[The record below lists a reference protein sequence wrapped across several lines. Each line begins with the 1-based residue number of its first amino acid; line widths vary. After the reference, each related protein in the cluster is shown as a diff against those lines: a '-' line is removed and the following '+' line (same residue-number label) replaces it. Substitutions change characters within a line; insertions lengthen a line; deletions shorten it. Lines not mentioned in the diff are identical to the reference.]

1 MSQGEGIRLKK
12 ILIFA
17 GTTEGRRLSECLA
30 EAGISHT
37 LCVATE
43 YGEIVLKP
51 NPLVTVRQGRMAQE
65 EIREL
70 LFEEN
75 YEVVIDATHPYA
87 EIVTRNIKGAVK
99 ELKDMGRTIS
109 YLRLKRE
116 EGKKPEGVI
125 HSMYE
130 NEGQITFFETV
141 RDCAIA
147 LKGIEG
153 NILLTT
159 GSKELSDFCTF
170 KEIKNRLYVR
180 VLPSMESLSVCMEQG
195 ICGKQV
201 IAMQGP
207 FSAAMNEAMIHQYH
221 ISHLVTKESGASGGY
236 GEKLEAAR
244 RAGIQV
250 FVIGRPEGEEGYS
263 FFETG
268 KELEKIC
275 GRRIPFRGQMRII
288 LAGIGMGSES
298 GMTGEVCEAIKE
310 ADILLGAERM
320 LSRYQPKIEKHPF
333 YQAEQI
339 IPYLE
344 ELQEKTV
351 LSEDRN
357 VVILMSGDSGFYSG
371 CRRLYE
377 ALDMEIRGG
386 RLKASLHVMP
396 GISSIS
402 YLAACIGESYQDASI
417 YSMHGKELRNLARK
431 IKNSPK
437 IFLLTSGVKDVNRL
451 GELLM
456 EADLTEC
463 EVITGYQ
470 LSYEEQQIEK
480 HTPSECSRLREE
492 GLYTCFV
499 KNPRAEKRRLTHG
512 IKDEE
517 FIRDNVPMTK
527 EEVREA
533 AICKLRLW
541 ENAVVYD
548 IGSGTGSVAVE
559 IAGISD
565 EIQIYALERNR
576 EAVSLIEKNKV
587 KHGLQNI
594 TVIEGTAPES
604 LVGLP
609 AATHAYI
616 GGSGGRMKE
625 ILQSLYRLNPW
636 MRIVISAVSLET
648 ICEIR
653 EVLRTFPVKGEEIVQ
668 LQVSRAREVGK
679 YHLMQAENPIWLC
692 SFGFGG
698 GASCN

>member
-1 MSQGEGIRLKK
+1 MKK

-17 GTTEGRRLSECLA
+17 GTTEGRRLSECLV

-43 YGEIVLKP
+43 YGELVLNP

-65 EIREL
+65 EIREF
-70 LFEEN
+70 LFKEN
-75 YEVVIDATHPYA
+75 YEAVIDATHPYA
-87 EIVTRNIKGAVK
+87 EIVTRNIKEAVK
-99 ELKDMGRTIS
+99 ELKDMGKTIS

-116 EGKKPEGVI
+116 EEKIPEGGI
-125 HSMYE
+125 L
-130 NEGQITFFETV
+130 TFFETS
-141 RDCAIA
+141 RDCAMA
-147 LKGIEG
+147 LKDTEG

-159 GSKELSDFCTF
+159 GSKELSDFCVF
-170 KEIKNRLYVR
+170 EEIRNRLYVR
-180 VLPSMESLSVCMEQG
+180 VLPSMESLSACMEQG

-207 FSAAMNEAMIHQYH
+207 FSAAMNEAMIYQYH
-221 ISHLVTKESGASGGY
+221 ISYLVTKESGISGGY

-250 FVIGRPEGEEGYS
+250 FVIGRRSGEEGYS
-263 FFETG
+263 FFDTG
-268 KELEKIC
+268 RELEKIC
-275 GRRIPFRGQMRII
+275 GQRIPFRGQMRII

-298 GMTGEVCEAIKE
+298 GVTGEVREAIKE

-357 VVILMSGDSGFYSG
+357 IVILMSGDSGFFSG

-377 ALDMEIRGG
+377 ALDREIRYG
-386 RLKASLHVMP
+386 RLRAFLHIMP
-396 GISSIS
+396 GVSSVS
-402 YLAACIGESYQDASI
+402 YLAACIGESYHDASV
-417 YSMHGKELRNLARK
+417 YSMHGKELCNLERK

-437 IFLLTSGVKDVNRL
+437 TFLLTSGVKDVNWL
-451 GELLM
+451 GKLLM

-470 LSYEEQQIEK
+470 LSYEEQQIER
-480 HTPSECSRLREE
+480 HTPSECSKLREE

-499 KNPRAEKRRLTHG
+499 KNPCAEKRRLTHG
-512 IKDEE
+512 IMDEA

-527 EEVREA
+527 EEVREV
-533 AICKLRLW
+533 AICKLRLL

-548 IGSGTGSVAVE
+548 IGSGTGSVVVE

-565 EIQIYALERNR
+565 EIQVYALEKKR
-576 EAVSLIEKNKV
+576 EAVSLTEKNKV

-594 TVIEGTAPES
+594 TVIEGAAPES
-604 LVGLP
+604 LMGLP
-609 AATHAYI
+609 VATHAFI

-625 ILQSLYRLNPW
+625 ILQSLYQLNPW

-653 EVLRTFPVKGEEIVQ
+653 EVLSLFPVKGEEIVQ
-668 LQVSRAREVGK
+668 LQVSRAREAGN

-692 SFGFGG
+692 SFDFGG
-698 GASCN
+698 GVSCN

>member
-1 MSQGEGIRLKK
+1 
-12 ILIFA
+12 
-17 GTTEGRRLSECLA
+17 
-30 EAGISHT
+30 
-37 LCVATE
+37 
-43 YGEIVLKP
+43 
-51 NPLVTVRQGRMAQE
+51 
-65 EIREL
+65 
-70 LFEEN
+70 
-75 YEVVIDATHPYA
+75 
-87 EIVTRNIKGAVK
+87 
-99 ELKDMGRTIS
+99 
-109 YLRLKRE
+109 
-116 EGKKPEGVI
+116 
-125 HSMYE
+125 
-130 NEGQITFFETV
+130 
-141 RDCAIA
+141 
-147 LKGIEG
+147 
-153 NILLTT
+153 
-159 GSKELSDFCTF
+159 
-170 KEIKNRLYVR
+170 
-180 VLPSMESLSVCMEQG
+180 MEQG
-195 ICGKQV
+195 ICGKQI

-207 FSAAMNEAMIHQYH
+207 FSALMNEAMIHQYH
-221 ISHLVTKESGASGGY
+221 ISYLVTKESGVSGGY

-263 FFETG
+263 FFEVG
-268 KELEKIC
+268 RELEKIC
-275 GRRIPFRGQMRII
+275 GQRIPFRGQMRII

-298 GMTGEVCEAIKE
+298 GVTGEVREAIKE

-344 ELQEKTV
+344 GLQRETV
-351 LSEDRN
+351 LSENRN
-357 VVILMSGDSGFYSG
+357 IVILMSGDSGFYSG

-377 ALDMEIRGG
+377 ALDREIRDG
-386 RLKASLHVMP
+386 RLRAFLHIMP
-396 GISSIS
+396 GVSSVS
-402 YLAACIGESYQDASI
+402 YLAACIGESYHDASV
-417 YSMHGKELRNLARK
+417 YSMHGKELCNLERK

-437 IFLLTSGVKDVNRL
+437 TFLLTSGVKDVNRL
-451 GELLM
+451 GKLLM
-456 EADLTEC
+456 EAELTEC

-470 LSYEEQQIEK
+470 LSYEAQRIER
-480 HTPSECSRLREE
+480 HTPSECSKLREE

-499 KNPRAEKRRLTHG
+499 KNPCAEKRRLTHG
-512 IKDEE
+512 IMDEA

-527 EEVREA
+527 EEVREV
-533 AICKLRLW
+533 AICKLRLL

-559 IAGISD
+559 IAGLSD
-565 EIQIYALERNR
+565 EIQVYALEKKR

-594 TVIEGTAPES
+594 TVIEGTAPEG

-609 AATHAYI
+609 AATHAFI

-648 ICEIR
+648 ICEIW
-653 EVLRTFPVKGEEIVQ
+653 EVLSSFPVKGEEIVQ
-668 LQVSRAREVGK
+668 LQVSRAREVGN

>member
-1 MSQGEGIRLKK
+1 MKK

-17 GTTEGRRLSECLA
+17 GTTEGRRLSECLVG
-30 EAGISHT
+30 AGISHT

-43 YGEIVLKP
+43 YGEIVLKQ
-51 NPLVTVRQGRMAQE
+51 NPLVTVRQGRMVQE
-65 EIREL
+65 EIKEL
-70 LFEEN
+70 LFKEN
-75 YEVVIDATHPYA
+75 YDVVIDATHPYA

-99 ELKDMGRTIS
+99 ELKDMGGSIS

-116 EGKKPEGVI
+116 EGKMPEGGI
-125 HSMYE
+125 L
-130 NEGQITFFETV
+130 TFFETV
-141 RDCAIA
+141 RDCAMA
-147 LKGIEG
+147 LKGTEG

-159 GSKELSDFCTF
+159 GSKELSAFCVF
-170 KEIKNRLYVR
+170 EEIKNRLYVR
-180 VLPSMESLSVCMEQG
+180 VLPSMESLSLCMEQG
-195 ICGKQV
+195 ICGKQI

-207 FSAAMNEAMIHQYH
+207 FSATMNEAMIHQYH
-221 ISHLVTKESGASGGY
+221 ISYLVTKESGVSGGY

-263 FFETG
+263 FFEVG
-268 KELEKIC
+268 RELEKIC
-275 GRRIPFRGQMRII
+275 ERRISFRGQMRII

-298 GMTGEVCEAIKE
+298 GVTGEVREAIKE

-333 YQAEQI
+333 YQTEQI

-344 ELQEKTV
+344 GLQEETV
-351 LSEDRN
+351 LSENRN

-377 ALDMEIRGG
+377 ALNEEIRDG

-417 YSMHGKELRNLARK
+417 YSMHGKELCNLARK

-437 IFLLTSGVKDVNRL
+437 TFLLTSGVKDVNRL

-456 EADLTEC
+456 EADLAEC

-470 LSYEEQQIEK
+470 LSYEAQRIEK
-480 HTPSECSRLREE
+480 HTPFECSKLREE

-499 KNPRAEKRRLTHG
+499 KNPCAEKRRLTHG
-512 IKDEE
+512 IMDEE

-527 EEVREA
+527 EEVREV
-533 AICKLRLW
+533 AICKLRIL

-559 IAGISD
+559 IAGLSD
-565 EIQIYALERNR
+565 EIQVYALERKR

-594 TVIEGTAPES
+594 TVIEETAPEG

-609 AATHAYI
+609 AATHAFI

-625 ILQSLYRLNPW
+625 ILQTLYRLNPC

-653 EVLRTFPVKGEEIVQ
+653 EVLPVFPVKGEEIVQ
-668 LQVSRAREVGK
+668 LQVSRARKVGN

-692 SFGFGG
+692 SFDFGG
-698 GASCN
+698 GV

>member
-1 MSQGEGIRLKK
+1 MKK
-12 ILIFA
+12 LMIFA
-17 GTTEGRRLSECLA
+17 GTTEGRRLSECLV

-37 LCVATE
+37 ICVATE

-51 NPLVTVRQGRMAQE
+51 NPLVIVRQGRMAQE

-70 LFEEN
+70 LFKEN
-75 YEVVIDATHPYA
+75 YEVVVDATHPYA

-99 ELKDMGRTIS
+99 ELKDIGSAIS
-109 YLRLKRE
+109 YLRLKSE
-116 EGKKPEGVI
+116 EEKMPEGG
-125 HSMYE
+125 SL
-130 NEGQITFFETV
+130 TFFETS
-141 RDCAIA
+141 RDCAMA
-147 LKGIEG
+147 LQGTEG

-159 GSKELSDFCTF
+159 GSKELSDFCAF
-170 KEIKNRLYVR
+170 EKIKDRLYVR
-180 VLPSMESLSVCMEQG
+180 VLPSMESLSLCMERG
-195 ICGKQV
+195 ICGKQI

-207 FSAAMNEAMIHQYH
+207 FSALMNEAMIHQYH
-221 ISHLVTKESGASGGY
+221 ISYLVTKESGVSGGY
-236 GEKLEAAR
+236 GEKLEAAM

-263 FFETG
+263 FFEVG
-268 KELEKIC
+268 RELEKIC
-275 GRRIPFRGQMRII
+275 GQRIPFRGQMQII

-298 GMTGEVCEAIKE
+298 GMTGEVREAIKE

-320 LSRYQPKIEKHPF
+320 LSRYQPKIEKYPF
-333 YQAEQI
+333 YRAEQI

-344 ELQEKTV
+344 GLQEKTV

-377 ALDMEIRGG
+377 VLNEGIRDG
-386 RLKASLHVMP
+386 RLRASLHIMP

-402 YLAACIGESYQDASI
+402 YLAACIRESYQDASI

-437 IFLLTSGVKDVNRL
+437 TFLLTSGVKDVNRL

-470 LSYEEQQIEK
+470 LSYEAQRIEK
-480 HTPSECSRLREE
+480 YTPSECSKLREE

-527 EEVREA
+527 EEVREV

-559 IAGISD
+559 IAGLSD
-565 EIQIYALERNR
+565 EIQ
-576 EAVSLIEKNKV
+576 
-587 KHGLQNI
+587 G
-594 TVIEGTAPES
+594 
-604 LVGLP
+604 
-609 AATHAYI
+609 
-616 GGSGGRMKE
+616 
-625 ILQSLYRLNPW
+625 
-636 MRIVISAVSLET
+636 
-648 ICEIR
+648 
-653 EVLRTFPVKGEEIVQ
+653 
-668 LQVSRAREVGK
+668 
-679 YHLMQAENPIWLC
+679 
-692 SFGFGG
+692 
-698 GASCN
+698 

>member
-1 MSQGEGIRLKK
+1 MKK

-51 NPLVTVRQGRMAQE
+51 NPLVTVHQGRMAQE

-70 LFEEN
+70 LFIEN

-99 ELKDMGRTIS
+99 ELKDMGRPIS

-116 EGKKPEGVI
+116 ETKKPGDDI
-125 HSMYE
+125 
-130 NEGQITFFETV
+130 GQITFFETA
-141 RDCAIA
+141 RDCAMA
-147 LKGIEG
+147 LKGTEG

-159 GSKELSDFCTF
+159 GSKELSDICTF
-170 KEIKNRLYVR
+170 KEVKNRIYVR
-180 VLPSMESLSVCMEQG
+180 VLPSMESLSLCMEQG

-207 FSAAMNEAMIHQYH
+207 FSAAMNEAMIYQYH
-221 ISHLVTKESGASGGY
+221 ISYLVTKESGAFSGY

-244 RAGIQV
+244 KAGIQV
-250 FVIGRPEGEEGYS
+250 FVIGRPKEEGYS
-263 FFETG
+263 FFEAG
-268 KELEKIC
+268 KELERIC
-275 GRRIPFRGQMRII
+275 GQRIPFSGQMRII

-298 GMTGEVCEAIKE
+298 GMTGEVREAIKD

-320 LSRYQPKIEKHPF
+320 LSCHQPKLGKHPF

-351 LSEDRN
+351 LSENRN

-371 CRRLYE
+371 CRRLYK
-377 ALDMEIRGG
+377 ALDREIRDG

-396 GISSIS
+396 GISSVA
-402 YLAACIGESYQDASI
+402 YLAARIGESYQDASV
-417 YSMHGKELRNLARK
+417 YSMHGKELCNLARK

-437 IFLLTSGVKDVNRL
+437 TFLLTSGVKDVNRL
-451 GELLM
+451 GKLLM
-456 EADLTEC
+456 EADLAEC

-470 LSYEEQQIEK
+470 LSYEAQRIEK
-480 HTPSECSRLREE
+480 HTPSECSKLREE

-499 KNPRAEKRRLTHG
+499 KNPHAQKRRLTHG
-512 IKDEE
+512 IMDEE

-527 EEVREA
+527 EEVREV
-533 AICKLRLW
+533 AICKLRLL

-565 EIQIYALERNR
+565 EIQVYALERKR

-594 TVIEGTAPES
+594 TVIEGSAPEG
-604 LVGLP
+604 LMGLP
-609 AATHAYI
+609 AATHAFI

-625 ILQSLYRLNPW
+625 ILQTLYQLNPG

-653 EVLRTFPVKGEEIVQ
+653 EMLSVFPVKGEEIVQ
-668 LQVSRAREVGK
+668 LQISRAREVGN
-679 YHLMQAENPIWLC
+679 YHLMQAENPIWIC
-692 SFGFGG
+692 SFGFDG

>member
-1 MSQGEGIRLKK
+1 MKK

-17 GTTEGRRLSECLA
+17 GTTEGRRLSECLV
-30 EAGISHT
+30 EAVISHT

-99 ELKDMGRTIS
+99 ELEDMGRSIS

-116 EGKKPEGVI
+116 EGKKPEGSI
-125 HSMYE
+125 HSMHE

-147 LKGIEG
+147 LKGTEG

-180 VLPSMESLSVCMEQG
+180 VLPSMESLSACMEQG

-207 FSAAMNEAMIHQYH
+207 FLAAMNEAMIHQYH
-221 ISHLVTKESGASGGY
+221 ISYLVTKESGASGGY

-244 RAGIQV
+244 KAGIQV
-250 FVIGRPEGEEGYS
+250 FVIGCPEGEEGYS

-268 KELEKIC
+268 RELEKIC

-298 GMTGEVCEAIKE
+298 GMTGEVREAIKE

-320 LSRYQPKIEKHPF
+320 LSRYQPKIEKHPY

-339 IPYLE
+339 LPYLE

-371 CRRLYE
+371 CKRLYE

-499 KNPRAEKRRLTHG
+499 KNPNAEKRRLTHG

-517 FIRDNVPMTK
+517 FIRDKVPMTK

-548 IGSGTGSVAVE
+548 IV
-559 IAGISD
+559 
-565 EIQIYALERNR
+565 
-576 EAVSLIEKNKV
+576 
-587 KHGLQNI
+587 
-594 TVIEGTAPES
+594 
-604 LVGLP
+604 
-609 AATHAYI
+609 
-616 GGSGGRMKE
+616 
-625 ILQSLYRLNPW
+625 
-636 MRIVISAVSLET
+636 
-648 ICEIR
+648 
-653 EVLRTFPVKGEEIVQ
+653 
-668 LQVSRAREVGK
+668 
-679 YHLMQAENPIWLC
+679 
-692 SFGFGG
+692 
-698 GASCN
+698 